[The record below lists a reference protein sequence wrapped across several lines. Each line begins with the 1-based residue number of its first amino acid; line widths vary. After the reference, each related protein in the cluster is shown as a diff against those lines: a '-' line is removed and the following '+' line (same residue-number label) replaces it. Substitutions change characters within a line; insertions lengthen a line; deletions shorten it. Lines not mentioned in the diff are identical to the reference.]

1 MAQEVRRE
9 RRAEAVRFLGQY
21 VLAAQGG
28 CDDGVAGEGD
38 RALEPPASGGSTVT
52 LPSTG
57 GKRPSAAAW
66 KYVRSGC
73 GARTVAHLSVE
84 GVRQVAIV
92 GQAVLVRRVNS
103 IDSARRGAAQW
114 PTVTSSEL
122 WGPESAER
130 YDAEE
135 TEMTSAAVLGA
146 TVGFLAELAGDGRA
160 LEFAVGTGRV
170 GVPLRERGVPV
181 TGIEL
186 SEHMAAVLRR
196 KVDEDT
202 LPVIIGDMATTVV
215 PGEFSLVYLVY
226 NTISNLLTQD
236 EQVECFRNAARHLRP
251 GGRFVIE
258 LGVPPLRFLPP
269 GQAAVPFDVSERH
282 LGFDTVDTV
291 EQLLV
296 SHHFTRDGDDGRY
309 RRGASRHRYAWPHGT
324 RPHGPYRR
332 ASAGTPGRGLGRLTV
347 HPGVAQAHLGVA
359 EARLR

>member
-1 MAQEVRRE
+1 M
-9 RRAEAVRFLGQY
+9 
-21 VLAAQGG
+21 
-28 CDDGVAGEGD
+28 
-38 RALEPPASGGSTVT
+38 
-52 LPSTG
+52 
-57 GKRPSAAAW
+57 
-66 KYVRSGC
+66 
-73 GARTVAHLSVE
+73 
-84 GVRQVAIV
+84 
-92 GQAVLVRRVNS
+92 
-103 IDSARRGAAQW
+103 
-114 PTVTSSEL
+114 TSSEL
-122 WGPESAER
+122 WDRETAER

-135 TEMTSAAVLGA
+135 AETTPPAVLEA
-146 TVGFLAELAGDGRA
+146 TVGFLAELAGDGQA

-202 LPVIIGDMATTVV
+202 LPVVIGDMATTVV

-251 GGRFVIE
+251 GGRFVVE

-269 GQAAVPFDVSERH
+269 GQVAVPFDVSERH
-282 LGFDTVDTV
+282 VGFDTVDPV

-309 RRGASRHRYAWPHGT
+309 RRGASRHRYAWPAELDLMARIAGLDLE
-324 RPHGPYRR
+324 RR
-332 ASAGTPGRGLGRLTV
+332 VADWDGSPFTQDSPQHISVWRKSA
-347 HPGVAQAHLGVA
+347 
-359 EARLR
+359 